1 MEEFFVQKLREVVL
15 FFQSA
20 GKRVVLIKQAPE
32 LSVSLR
38 ACFSRPLWT
47 VNFMGCSPNLTVV
60 NGYLGQYTD
69 LIETALDGIE
79 NVEILDPVPVL
90 CGHGTALYP
99 GMESCCTG
107 TPYI

>member
-1 MEEFFVQKLREVVL
+1 
-15 FFQSA
+15 
-20 GKRVVLIKQAPE
+20 
-32 LSVSLR
+32 
-38 ACFSRPLWT
+38 
-47 VNFMGCSPNLTVV
+47 MGCSPNLTVV

-90 CGHGTALYP
+90 CGHGIALHP